1 MNYLRTFRKWM
12 KQLYNWFMALLCVCV
27 RCADGHYTLKY
38 YIPNWC
44 KIHINIFHPFNKEKA
59 KSTHFPGSLSLSFF
73 KHNPL
78 KNELKS
84 KKSINSEVFFQSAL
98 EFFHILFSG
107 NFHRWAQIFA
117 HIHTLSNASLHS
129 TKLKP
134 QHFLAR
140 MKLDIEHLIVNFVVL
155 RSPYSTFVSMFVMV
169 LMQSNS
175 RFEENFKK
183 IPISLCNSSVIDSK
197 SSLCYTYL
205 NSFWS
210 NKAKPHVR
218 QISINKTSSSFLACV
233 YAICMCVNMW
243 RFSVDEMWLLKSR

>member
-1 MNYLRTFRKWM
+1 MSTNFCTHPHSIECFSSQHKIKTTTFSS
-12 KQLYNWFMALLCVCV
+12 
-27 RCADGHYTLKY
+27 
-38 YIPNWC
+38 PNEARHWTFDC
-44 KIHINIFHPFNKEKA
+44 KFCGP
-59 KSTHFPGSLSLSFF
+59 
-73 KHNPL
+73 
-78 KNELKS
+78 
-84 KKSINSEVFFQSAL
+84 
-98 EFFHILFSG
+98 
-107 NFHRWAQIFA
+107 
-117 HIHTLSNASLHS
+117 
-129 TKLKP
+129 
-134 QHFLAR
+134 
-140 MKLDIEHLIVNFVVL
+140 

-183 IPISLCNSSVIDSK
+183 IPISLCSSSVIDSK